1 MIRAIVVDDEL
12 LVAEQIHRMLVQA
25 GVEVLGCCVNPHEAL
40 GLAKT
45 LQPDVLFLDIE
56 MPELSGLEIAER
68 VYADKLETEVVFIT
82 AYNQYAIDAFRVNA
96 LDYLLKPVMEEDL
109 ERSLERIGRRRQQRG
124 HGVDSGG
131 QRTPAATLFGKF
143 SLYSDVGQ
151 EPIRWVTSK
160 CAELF
165 AYMLVQPWETEISKW
180 ELFEALWPA
189 QDAEKAGINL
199 RSTVSRINKTLR
211 DYRSGMALVYVKNGY
226 KLVLSAET
234 PTVDAAE
241 LELFVKDALEPD
253 RNNLTHVEQLVHRCG
268 RPFLQEFD
276 GEWCE
281 PYRRKYRQYFLHLGK
296 KLLFYYENAEAEP
309 FKALQLADLLVEHE
323 PYDESLREAA
333 LKLHHRIGGPQ
344 RASAYYEAYAELVRA
359 ELGALPGD
367 ALAASLRAITD

>member
-12 LVAEQIHRMLVQA
+12 LVAEQIDRMLVEA

-40 GLAKT
+40 GLAKA

-68 VYADKLETEVVFIT
+68 VYADKLDTEVVFIT

-109 ERSLERIGRRRQQRG
+109 ERSLERIGRRRRQRG
-124 HGVDSGG
+124 RAVGSGG
-131 QRTPAATLFGKF
+131 QRTPVATLFGKF
-143 SLYSDVGQ
+143 SLYSDAGL

-160 CAELF
+160 CAELL

-211 DYRSGMALVYVKNGY
+211 DFRSGMALVYVKNGY

-241 LELFVKDALEPD
+241 LELLVMDAVEPD
-253 RNNLTHVEQLVHRCG
+253 PYNLTRVEELVHRCG

-276 GEWCE
+276 SEWCE

-296 KLLFYYENAEAEP
+296 KLLLYYENAEAEP

-344 RASAYYEAYAELVRA
+344 RAAAYYEAYAGLIRA
-359 ELGALPGD
+359 ELGAMPGD
-367 ALAASLRAITD
+367 ALAASLRALTD